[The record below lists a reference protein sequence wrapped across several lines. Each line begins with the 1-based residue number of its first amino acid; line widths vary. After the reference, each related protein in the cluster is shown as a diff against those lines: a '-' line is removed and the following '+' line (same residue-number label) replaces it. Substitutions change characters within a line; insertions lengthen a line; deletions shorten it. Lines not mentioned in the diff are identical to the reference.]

1 MIANVPN
8 LKYINL
14 NFTRSSFEISDED
27 IYQSDHYLLPFFEN
41 DSISIIS
48 MDLRNI
54 VISSD
59 TFSRIFEKMPQIENF
74 VLYGIQL
81 KNEMFWNFLLD
92 LKNLKVLK

>member
-1 MIANVPN
+1 
-8 LKYINL
+8 
-14 NFTRSSFEISDED
+14 
-27 IYQSDHYLLPFFEN
+27 
-41 DSISIIS
+41 